1 MLLPGPSQMRLVL
14 FCSEKKKGLVDCF
27 FLLLNFPN
35 QLYQKSLICDVGNLI
50 LIHFFC

>member
-14 FCSEKKKGLVDCF
+14 FCSEKKMGLVDCF

-35 QLYQKSLICDVGNLI
+35 QLYQKTYLTKRSN
-50 LIHFFC
+50 FFGTID